1 MSIRVAIVEDQEL
14 VRTGLRMIL
23 DAADG
28 IEVVGE
34 AADGA
39 EVPDL
44 VRRAAPDVV
53 LMDIRMPDVDGI
65 EATRRLAAS
74 GSPARVIVLTTF
86 DLDEHVQ
93 AALRAGASGFLLKDG
108 PAEEMLTAVRVVA
121 AGESLLSP
129 SVTRRVIAE
138 LVSRPEPSE
147 RRPPALGELTPREEE
162 VLRLLARGRSNA
174 EIADE
179 LVVSHETVKSHVA
192 RILMKLGARDRVQAV
207 IAAYEA
213 GLVRPGED

>member
-39 EVPDL
+39 GVPDL
-44 VRRAAPDVV
+44 VRRATPDVV

-86 DLDEHVQ
+86 DLDEHVH
-93 AALRAGASGFLLKDG
+93 AALRAGASGFLVKDG

-138 LVSRPEPSE
+138 LVSHPEPSE
-147 RRPPALGELTPREEE
+147 RRPPGLDELTPREDE

-213 GLVRPGED
+213 GLVRPGEG